1 MTIKKDQIIDVLKEV
16 IEPTLGIDIISLN
29 MISDINC
36 INNSVHVIFKPTSYH
51 CPVAINIGL
60 AIKRKLQSI
69 DKIVKVEVMINDHV
83 DENKVNKIIS
93 EA

>member
-29 MISDINC
+29 MINDINC
-36 INNSVHVIFKPTSYH
+36 INNSVHVIFNPTSYH
-51 CPVAINIGL
+51 CPVAINVGL

-69 DKIVKVEVMINDHV
+69 DKIVKVEVIINNHV
-83 DENKVNKIIS
+83 DEKTVNKIIS